1 MSFMLKVELY
11 SFTPSEFIIT
21 TLNHLTTHFPIY
33 TFEMIK
39 FQRFWKNRK
48 SIFTF
53 PHQLLNNHLVSLI
66 FFFYCRILLFKEFQK
81 IRVNKVMLHFVVK
94 KKCKA

>member
-1 MSFMLKVELY
+1 MLKVELY

-39 FQRFWKNRK
+39 FQSGKIGACCY
-48 SIFTF
+48 SI
-53 PHQLLNNHLVSLI
+53 
-66 FFFYCRILLFKEFQK
+66 
-81 IRVNKVMLHFVVK
+81 
-94 KKCKA
+94 